1 MGWFGRKPAVVPP
14 HPRKEPRFDLPLN
27 TESIKA
33 VFDNCADF
41 QIRSL
46 DLAGDPKKKLEL
58 VSIAGMVKMER
69 VSDYILRPLAQEE
82 SLRNCTMEEAFDRMA
97 EGALYNWL
105 VQVRTT
111 VDQVV
116 GDLINGNCVLF
127 FPGQERVLSFLVAT
141 EEKRSI
147 SPPENEPAIK
157 GARDCFVENLLTNTS
172 LVRRHIKAPELKIS
186 QHIVGRQSLTPVDVL
201 WVEGLTDPELVKK
214 VQHRLADM
222 DIDALLSTGN
232 LEEYLVDEVD
242 TPFPMLGITQRP
254 DRFCHG
260 LMEGRVGILLE
271 GIPQGFLAPGTV
283 GLCFETGQDDAYNW
297 MVASAIAALRYLCVL
312 VTLFLPGLYIAAVLF
327 HPEMIPLKLAQ
338 SINAAKA
345 GVPFTTFF
353 EVLVMLVA
361 FEVVQEAGLRL
372 PGPIGQTVSILG
384 GLVVG
389 SAAVEAK
396 IVSPAVLIVV
406 AVAGIAGYTVP
417 NQDFSG
423 ALRLWRFGLAVA
435 AALAGAGGLVL
446 GGMALVCHLAG
457 LESFGVA
464 YLTPFAANGAEQV
477 EGHAVLRR
485 PLRRTVLR
493 PAALKPKNRRN
504 QG

>member
-1 MGWFGRKPAVVPP
+1 MGFFGRKPERVPP

-27 TESIKA
+27 TESIKT

-46 DLAGDPKKKLEL
+46 YLAGDREKEL
-58 VSIAGMVKMER
+58 VLLSVAGMVKMER
-69 VSDYILRPLAQEE
+69 VSDYILRPLAQDRTLAAC
-82 SLRNCTMEEAFDRMA
+82 SLTEAFDRMA

-105 VQVRTT
+105 VAVRTT
-111 VDQVV
+111 VDEAVS
-116 GDLINGNCVLF
+116 DLINGNCLLF
-127 FPGQERVLSFLVAT
+127 FPGEERVLSFMVAT

-157 GARDCFVENLLTNTS
+157 GARDCFVENLLTNSS
-172 LVRRHIKAPELKIS
+172 LVRRHIKAPELKIA

-201 WVEGLTDPELVKK
+201 WVEGLTDPELVRE
-214 VQHRLADM
+214 VRHRISDM

-242 TPFPMLGITQRP
+242 TPFPMLGMTQRP

-283 GLCFETGQDDAYNW
+283 GLCFETGQDDSANW
-297 MVASAIAALRYLCVL
+297 MAAAATLVLRYLCML

-406 AVAGIAGYTVP
+406 AAAGIAGYTVP
-417 NQDFSG
+417 NQDFAA
-423 ALRLWRFGLAVA
+423 ALRLWRFGLAAV
-435 AALAGAGGLVL
+435 AALAGAAGLVL

-464 YLTPFAANGAEQV
+464 YLTPFAANAGEQV

-493 PAALKPKNRRN
+493 PAAIKAKNRRN

>member
-1 MGWFGRKPAVVPP
+1 MGFFGRKPKEVPT

-27 TESIKA
+27 TESIKN

-46 DLAGDPKKKLEL
+46 YLAGDREKELTL

-69 VSDYILRPLAQEE
+69 VSDYILRPLAQDRQLAAC
-82 SLRNCTMEEAFDRMA
+82 SLAEAFDRMA

-105 VQVRTT
+105 VAVRTT
-111 VDQVV
+111 VDEAVS
-116 GDLINGNCVLF
+116 DLINGNCLLF
-127 FPGQERVLSFLVAT
+127 FPEEARVLSFLVAT

-157 GARDCFVENLLTNTS
+157 GARDCFVENILTNSS

-186 QHIVGRQSLTPVDVL
+186 QHIVGRQSLTPVDVV
-201 WVEGLTDPELVKK
+201 WVEGLTDPELVRETQRRIDKI
-214 VQHRLADM
+214 

-242 TPFPMLGITQRP
+242 TPFPMMGITQRP

-271 GIPQGFLAPGTV
+271 GIPQGFLVPGTV
-283 GLCFETGQDDAYNW
+283 GLCFETGQDDSANW
-297 MVASAIAALRYLCVL
+297 MTATATLVLRYLCML
-312 VTLFLPGLYIAAVLF
+312 ITLFLPGLYIAAVLF

-361 FEVVQEAGLRL
+361 FEVIQEAGLRL

-417 NQDFSG
+417 DQDFAG
-423 ALRLWRFGLAVA
+423 ALRLWRFGLAAA
-435 AALAGAGGLVL
+435 AALAGAAGLTL

-464 YLTPFAANGAEQV
+464 YLTPFAANAGEQV

-485 PLRRTVLR
+485 PLRRSVLR
-493 PAALKPKNRRN
+493 PAALKAKNRRN